1 MSSQS
6 SRIYLERKGVLPTLR
21 SKYVSVLDLSKH
33 YIRNVS
39 TIISPDVQLVNENYG
54 SPDMAGISGTWPNT
68 SKVSSLG

>member
-21 SKYVSVLDLSKH
+21 SKNVSVLDVSKH

-39 TIISPDVQLVNENYG
+39 TIISPDVQLVVDDYG
-54 SPDMAGISGTWPNT
+54 SPDRAGISGTWPNT
-68 SKVSSLG
+68 SKSGG